1 MKNAAGIVLWL
12 AGHII
17 NFLVLIAAIVYAF
30 GTVIWM
36 HVPAP
41 QVIATILLIGF
52 VPLLLAWPMRALGR
66 RLRRKTPAARLT
78 PAKKRLLAGVAVV
91 VVVAFLA
98 LAGKGYAEYQ
108 CETDASRYTP
118 ASQAEARNSGFT
130 RVCGSALWTY
140 DISFHSLAAAT
151 RELAF
156 TPVDL
161 THTPFA
167 TLESLGGSME
177 RVTDIPSRLY
187 RGFRMPDGHRL
198 TLSEEDM
205 SADGVRTYR
214 KPSDEPDRVNGL
226 PARLSVMEVAP
237 DRAVSI
243 ISWVEGR
250 RNYQL
255 WIDANVVRE
264 PLRAQLFALAAS
276 LPKSVPA
283 CPNEPPDTEPDWPD
297 FAKGNA
303 NASVPRVLTQA
314 EMDAMVKPRTR
325 PCK

>member
-1 MKNAAGIVLWL
+1 MKNVAGIVLWL
-12 AGHII
+12 AGHSI
-17 NFLVLIAAIVYAF
+17 NFLVLIAATVYGF
-30 GTVIWM
+30 GAVIWM
-36 HVPAP
+36 HEPAS
-41 QVIATILLIGF
+41 QAIATILLIGS

-66 RLRRKTPAARLT
+66 RLRSNTPAARLT
-78 PAKKRLLAGVAVV
+78 PVRKRLLAGAASVIVLAFVV
-91 VVVAFLA
+91 
-98 LAGKGYAEYQ
+98 LAGKGYTEYQ

-118 ASQAEARNSGFT
+118 ASQAEARKNGFT
-130 RVCGSALWTY
+130 RVCGSALWRY
-140 DISFHSLAAAT
+140 DVSLNSLAAAT

-161 THTPFA
+161 THTPFSGM
-167 TLESLGGSME
+167 ESFGGAME
-177 RVTDIPSRLY
+177 RVTDVPSRLY

-226 PARLSVMEVAP
+226 PARLSVMEVDP
-237 DRAVSI
+237 GRAASM

-250 RNYQL
+250 RNYEL
-255 WIDANVVRE
+255 WIDTNVVRE
-264 PLRAQLFALAAS
+264 SLRAQLFALAAS

-283 CPNEPPDTEPDWPD
+283 CPNEPPDTHPGGAD
-297 FAKGNA
+297 FTIAAPPGA
-303 NASVPRVLTQA
+303 TSLTQA
-314 EMDAMVKPRTR
+314 QMDDMLKPRTR